1 MEHTMTPIDWG
12 VLGAL
17 LSTGLVIVLPWMM
30 KVHARLAVAFTKLE
44 ALEAHLAMMD
54 AKLDQL
60 VEAECRRT
68 TSEALWENR
77 LQTLEAHFDEGDV

>member
-1 MEHTMTPIDWG
+1 MTPIDWG

-17 LSTGLVIVLPWMM
+17 LSTCLAIVLPWMM
-30 KVHARLAVAFTKLE
+30 KVHAQVAVAFTKLE
-44 ALEAHLAMMD
+44 TLEAHLAAMD

-60 VEAECRRT
+60 VEAEHRRT

-77 LQTLEAHFDEGDV
+77 LQTLEAHCAEGKT